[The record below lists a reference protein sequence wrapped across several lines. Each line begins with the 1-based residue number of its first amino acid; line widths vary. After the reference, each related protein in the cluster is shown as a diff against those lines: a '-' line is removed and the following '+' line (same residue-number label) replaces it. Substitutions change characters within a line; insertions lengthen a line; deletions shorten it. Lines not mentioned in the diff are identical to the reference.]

1 MTKFKIH
8 VSVGTV
14 IYAEGPTF
22 FIQMKNINQEFEYQS
37 II

>member
-22 FIQMKNINQEFEYQS
+22 FIQMKNNQEFEYQS